1 MSNRIK
7 RLYDA
12 VEEQRARKP
21 DESRTA
27 KLMALGRDKMAQKL
41 GEEAVEV
48 VICAT
53 RGNKEE
59 LVSESVDLLYHLV
72 VIWNELGVKPSDV
85 WAEMDRREAVLGLA
99 EKRPKG
105 SVLRVV

>member
-7 RLYDA
+7 RLYAA
-12 VEEQRARKP
+12 VEEQRARRP
-21 DESRTA
+21 EQSRTA
-27 KLMALGRDKMAQKL
+27 KLIALGRDKMAQKL

-53 RGNKEE
+53 RGDKEQ
-59 LVSESVDLLYHLV
+59 LVGESADLLYHLV
-72 VIWNELGVKPSDV
+72 VLWNEMGVKPAEI

-99 EKRPKG
+99 EKRPK
-105 SVLRVV
+105 SPLRVV